1 MTTTSTRR
9 GWLSVLSV
17 ALGSFVLVLS
27 EFLPIGLLPSIA
39 RDLHVD
45 IGTAGLMVVFTGLT
59 GAVAAPVVT
68 VATSRLDRRTVLL
81 ALTVLLVV
89 ADALAA
95 IAPTFGVLL
104 VARMLL
110 GVGIGGFWAIGAG
123 IAGRLVE
130 PSAVIRATSFI
141 TAGVSVATVVSLP
154 LGAFVSSLASW
165 RLAFVIGGA
174 LGLVALVLQIA
185 MLPSIP
191 SSQRVRFATLAG
203 LLRVQRARVGLI
215 AAAFLFVAQFAA
227 YTYVAPYL
235 EELVRVGPDTVTLA
249 LLVFGVAGIAGNFV
263 AGVTLSR
270 NVIGTIGVAKIV
282 LAAAV
287 VLLPFAAHS
296 VVGVFALL
304 VVWGF
309 VWGALPLG
317 TQTWMSTASPA
328 GGGERAGV
336 VRHDDPA
343 RDRRG
348 VGPGRCGRDVVR
360 AVGGLLVLRRGR
372 RGGRRRAADAGA
384 APVECDPTGGCPD
397 GPPRRSRPRRTD
409 RPPRGSTRG
418 LTLPRRGPGARWPP
432 SGSGRRGRRSRTG
445 RP

>member
-1 MTTTSTRR
+1 MTTTASSRR

-39 RDLHVD
+39 RELHVD

-95 IAPTFGVLL
+95 VAPTFGVLL

-130 PSAVIRATSFI
+130 PPAVIRATSFI

-191 SSQRVRFATLAG
+191 SSQRVRFSTLAG

-215 AAAFLFVAQFAA
+215 AAAFLFIAQFAA

-249 LLVFGVAGIAGNFV
+249 LLVFGIAGIAGNFV
-263 AGVTLSR
+263 AGFTLSR
-270 NVIGTIGVAKIV
+270 NVIGTIGVAKVV

-328 GGGERAGV
+328 GAESGLALFVTTIQLAIAAGSVLGGAAVTSFGLSADFWFSGAVAV
-336 VRHDDPA
+336 VGA
-343 RDRRG
+343 
-348 VGPGRCGRDVVR
+348 VV
-360 AVGGLLVLRRGR
+360 LLTLGLRRSSAIPQTGTPT
-372 RGGRRRAADAGA
+372 APTPVPMPAD
-384 APVECDPTGGCPD
+384 
-397 GPPRRSRPRRTD
+397 
-409 RPPRGSTRG
+409 
-418 LTLPRRGPGARWPP
+418 
-432 SGSGRRGRRSRTG
+432 
-445 RP
+445 